1 MPQPLRVVLT
11 CVLLL
16 AGSACTTAGPP
27 PATAPEQPSGTPT
40 ALDTDCVDIAHGGQ
54 HLALDV
60 VDGLHALDPDREA
73 LNADFVVDGDLSVEQ
88 VAWVLLGARVEKD
101 AEGVIFVWATE
112 LTSRFPAIESMRR
125 TIFESSG
132 ADVRVNDLELGRT
145 TVAGLPAESAALP
158 SDDGE
163 YDAWTFTS
171 GKTRFI
177 VFAHE
182 NPHSGAFDLAR
193 RVPGLITAG
202 SCPDA

>member
-1 MPQPLRVVLT
+1 MPSPLRVVLT
-11 CVLLL
+11 CALLL
-16 AGSACTTAGPP
+16 AGSACSSAGPP

-40 ALDTDCVDIAHGGQ
+40 ALETDCVDIAHGGQ

-60 VDGLHALDPDREA
+60 VGGLHALEPERES
-73 LNADFVVDGDLSVEQ
+73 LNANFVVDDDLTVEQ
-88 VAWVLLGARVEKD
+88 VAWVLLGSRLEKD
-101 AEGVIFVWATE
+101 ADGVIFVWATDR
-112 LTSRFPAIESMRR
+112 TSRFPAVESMRR

-132 ADVRVNDLELGRT
+132 ADVKVKDLDLGRT
-145 TVAGLPAESAALP
+145 TVAGMPAESAALP

-182 NPHSGAFDLAR
+182 NPHSSAFDLAK
-193 RVPGLITAG
+193 RVPGLISAG
-202 SCPDA
+202 SCPHA